1 MLCLLLPVDIK
12 LVCCYL
18 EWLSVVEWQSFVQAS
33 FSLLVQIFFPTLILI
48 RRVGRFL
55 VGEITTGVSGCNV
68 HALLSKENDL
78 KDEK

>member
-1 MLCLLLPVDIK
+1 MHFETKLNRQKYKSDPLWIMGIK
-12 LVCCYL
+12 DEIFSVC
-18 EWLSVVEWQSFVQAS
+18 
-33 FSLLVQIFFPTLILI
+33 FSIQIFFPTLILI